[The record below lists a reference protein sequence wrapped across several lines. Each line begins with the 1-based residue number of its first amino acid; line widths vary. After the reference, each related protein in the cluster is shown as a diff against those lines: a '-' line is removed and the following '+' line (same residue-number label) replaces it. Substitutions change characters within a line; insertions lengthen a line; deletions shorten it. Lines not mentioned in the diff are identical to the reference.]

1 MLSRAHLLGLVP
13 TPRFFGVGARL
24 LKQLPEP
31 RLRGGAG
38 GARSTGAAS
47 RALAPRSRKGLRV
60 GAAGRG
66 GRGARGAGQGGEGAQ
81 LERRACCSS
90 TLAR

>member
-60 GAAGRG
+60 GAAAGVEG
-66 GRGARGAGQGGEGAQ
+66 VVPGARARVVRARSWSGGPAAAP
-81 LERRACCSS
+81 R
-90 TLAR
+90 